1 MSCQMLESVESSLT
15 CCADMNALSVVL
27 SNGFAGIV
35 VGWRMLSD
43 FDRSMNRALLF
54 GIGSDSHLYLVERA
68 GDYDS

>member
-1 MSCQMLESVESSLT
+1 
-15 CCADMNALSVVL
+15 MNALSVVL

-43 FDRSMNRALLF
+43 FDGSMNRALLF